1 MLSVKK
7 IYVLFF
13 GFFMSMTCLAWDGI
27 TIGKIHTI
35 DVTDAENFAF
45 RITFTNGEKFCG
57 IHTWAFLNKSDSNYD
72 TYVSVLL
79 AAKMAEKTVSVYTT
93 SSGGY
98 CKIGYITVV

>member
-7 IYVLFF
+7 INVLVFSA
-13 GFFMSMTCLAWDGI
+13 FMSMSCLAWDGV
-27 TIGKIHTI
+27 TTGKINTI
-35 DVTDAENFAF
+35 DVTNAEDFGF

-57 IHTWAFLNKSDSNYD
+57 SQTWAFLNKSDSNYD

-98 CKIGYITVV
+98 CRIGYITIV